1 MKITLQELRTMI
13 RESIKETLKEQGPP
27 NPIIDPWSASQG
39 TMTTRPQVPGQ
50 TTAPTPTPVQ
60 TPAPTGQRQA
70 DGQGSPTT
78 NVANAINSIIRRLNV
93 ITRKALS
100 ATPRGGQP
108 QFLPANVIISDI
120 ATMQPILNRLKTN
133 LDIKMLGKERIVNQA
148 IGELESIG
156 RTSPDSASRERLIRK
171 IYTAARLLR
180 QVTRELGS
188 QDAQT
193 DQMISQLAAVSSSPQ
208 FAERPGQAPGQLAG
222 SQVVPVGY
230 RPEGAPPQERPVMA
244 SAMQERRT
252 RKR

>member
-1 MKITLQELRTMI
+1 MEITLKELRTMI
-13 RESIKETLKEQGPP
+13 RESIRETLKEQEIP
-27 NPIIDPWSASQG
+27 NPLLDPFSGNRG
-39 TMTTRPQVPGQ
+39 TMTRTPPVPGQ
-50 TTAPTPTPVQ
+50 TTAPTATPVQ
-60 TPAPTGQRQA
+60 TPAQPGQRQA
-70 DGQGSPTT
+70 GGQGSPAT
-78 NVANAINSIIRRLNV
+78 NVTNAINSIIRRLNV

-133 LDIKMLGKERIVNQA
+133 LDIKMLGKEQIVNQA

-230 RPEGAPPQERPVMA
+230 RPEGTPPQERPVMA
-244 SAMQERRT
+244 SAMQEKRT
-252 RKR
+252 KKR